1 MTTPDAIENLRQFIV
16 QTRHAKR
23 LTQREVAKRGG
34 IPHGTLGSL
43 ESGRPNMPSQETI
56 AGLAKGLGVPYSV
69 LDRIARGLPPE
80 IDVSIADQV
89 LIWTEEDPD
98 IRALLME
105 AARLPADRQPAFA
118 AGLRALVEALK
129 ANPKR

>member
-23 LTQREVAKRGG
+23 LTQREVARRGG

-43 ESGRPNMPSQETI
+43 ESGRQNVPSQETI
-56 AGLAKGLGVPYSV
+56 AGIAKGLGVPYSV

-80 IDVSIADQV
+80 ADVSIADQV
-89 LIWTEEDPD
+89 LLWAEDDPT

-105 AARLPADRQPAFA
+105 AARLPADKQAAFA
-118 AGLRALVEALK
+118 AGRSADIGVRDK
-129 ANPKR
+129 PPSK